1 VNATLNLRAASTART
16 RNLRASGT
24 ARTRIPVR
32 VGALGAVLAGFILA
46 ASPAQAD
53 RIEKHFPVQ
62 NKPKITV
69 RNSSGRIQVKAWS
82 KNEVLVAWTNKSG
95 KSVVE
100 TEAAGNRVE
109 VATQTNGDGISADDS
124 KTDFDITVPVDSELS
139 VRTDSGNVTVDSVHG
154 DMTFDTVGAN
164 LQLSDVDGYM
174 VVKTID
180 GSLVC
185 NRCSGK
191 LEANSISGNVQMIS
205 PTLDSV
211 RVQTSSGN
219 IFFDGSFL
227 SRGIYIMKN
236 FSGTIEVHFA
246 SSDSFDVNA
255 TSLKGDVINQATF
268 KPDTHG
274 SPHPASKW
282 GHSLFGTL
290 NEGHAKVE
298 LSSFSGTI
306 KILKRD

>member
-1 VNATLNLRAASTART
+1 VNVSF
-16 RNLRASGT
+16 GT
-24 ARTRIPVR
+24 NAVR
-32 VGALGAVLAGFILA
+32 VSALGAMMAGIVLV
-46 ASPAQAD
+46 ASPAHAD
-53 RIEKHFPVQ
+53 RVEKHFAVQ

-69 RNSSGRIQVKAWS
+69 RNSSGRIQVKAWN
-82 KNEVLVAWTNKSG
+82 KNEVLVAWTNPSG
-95 KSVVE
+95 KAVVE
-100 TEAAGNRVE
+100 TEEAGNRVE
-109 VATQTNGDGISADDS
+109 VATRISEDGASADENR
-124 KTDFDITVPVDSELS
+124 TDFEITVPIESELS
-139 VRTDSGNVTVDSVHG
+139 VRTDSGNVTVESVHG

-164 LQLSDVDGYM
+164 LQLTDVDGYM

-191 LEANSISGNVQMIS
+191 LEANTISGNVQMNS

-219 IFFDGSFL
+219 ILFDGSFL

-236 FSGTIEVHFA
+236 FSGTIEVHFS

-255 TSLKGDVINQATF
+255 TSLKGDVVNQASF

-274 SPHPASKW
+274 NPRPASKW
-282 GHSLFGTL
+282 GQSLFGTM

-298 LSSFSGTI
+298 LSSYSGTI

>member
-1 VNATLNLRAASTART
+1 MSASSNLWAASTALT
-16 RNLRASGT
+16 RNTVRA
-24 ARTRIPVR
+24 
-32 VGALGAVLAGFILA
+32 GALGAVMAGFLLA
-46 ASPAQAD
+46 ASPANAE
-53 RIEKHFPVQ
+53 RYERHFPVQ
-62 NKPKITV
+62 SKPRVTV
-69 RNSSGRIQVKAWS
+69 RNSNGRIQVKAWN
-82 KNEVLVAWTNKSG
+82 KNEVQVVWTNASG
-95 KSVVE
+95 KTTVE
-100 TEAAGNRVE
+100 TEEAGNRVE
-109 VATQTNGDGISADDS
+109 VETQANEEGISADDS
-124 KTDFDITVPVDSELS
+124 KTDFEITVPVETELN

-211 RVQTSSGN
+211 RVQTSSGS
-219 IFFDGSFL
+219 ILFDGSFL

-246 SSDSFDVNA
+246 SSDSFDLNA
-255 TSLKGDVINQATF
+255 SSLKGDVINQATF

-274 SPHPASKW
+274 DPHPASKW
-282 GHSLFGTL
+282 GHSLFGTM

>member
-1 VNATLNLRAASTART
+1 MNASSYLGCKHSLHPN
-16 RNLRASGT
+16 
-24 ARTRIPVR
+24 PVR
-32 VGALGAVLAGFILA
+32 VGALGAVMAGFILA
-46 ASPAQAD
+46 ASPAHAD

-62 NKPKITV
+62 SKPKIMV
-69 RNSSGRIQVKAWS
+69 RNSSGRIQVKAWT
-82 KNEVLVAWTNKSG
+82 KNEVLVAWTNASG

-109 VATQTNGDGISADDS
+109 VSTQTNEDGISADDS
-124 KTDFDITVPVDSELS
+124 KTDFEITVPVESELS

-180 GSLVC
+180 GSLLC
-185 NRCSGK
+185 TRCSGK
-191 LEANSISGNVQMIS
+191 LEANSISGNVQMIA

-219 IFFDGSFL
+219 ILFDGSFL

-236 FSGTIEVHFA
+236 FSGTIEVHFS
-246 SSDSFDVNA
+246 SSDSFDVECKLA
-255 TSLKGDVINQATF
+255 QRRRDQSGDVQAGYARNSSSRLQVG
-268 KPDTHG
+268 PRIRWHHERRAREG
-274 SPHPASKW
+274 RA
-282 GHSLFGTL
+282 LFL
-290 NEGHAKVE
+290 
-298 LSSFSGTI
+298 
-306 KILKRD
+306 

>member
-1 VNATLNLRAASTART
+1 VNATSYLRAAS
-16 RNLRASGT
+16 T

-32 VGALGAVLAGFILA
+32 VGVVGAVLAGFILA
-46 ASPAQAD
+46 ASPAHAD

-62 NKPKITV
+62 KKPKITV
-69 RNSSGRIQVKAWS
+69 RNSSGRIQVKAWT
-82 KNEVLVAWTNKSG
+82 KNEVLVAWTNSSG

-109 VATQTNGDGISADDS
+109 VATQANGDGISADDG
-124 KTDFDITVPVDSELS
+124 KTDFEITVPVESELS

-164 LQLSDVDGYM
+164 LQLSDVNGYM

-191 LEANSISGNVQMIS
+191 LEANSISGNVQMIQ

-227 SRGIYIMKN
+227 SRGIYIMNN
-236 FSGTIEVHFA
+236 FSGTIEVHFT

>member
-1 VNATLNLRAASTART
+1 
-16 RNLRASGT
+16 
-24 ARTRIPVR
+24 
-32 VGALGAVLAGFILA
+32 VGALGAVMAGLILA
-46 ASPAQAD
+46 APARAD

-62 NKPKITV
+62 AKPRVTV
-69 RNSSGRIQVKAWS
+69 RNSNGRIQVKAWNR
-82 KNEVLVAWTNKSG
+82 NEVLVAWTTASG
-95 KSVVE
+95 KAAVQ
-100 TEAAGNRVE
+100 TEEAGNRVE
-109 VATQTNGDGISADDS
+109 VAAGNYYEDGAATDDN
-124 KTDFDITVPVDSELS
+124 KTDFEITVPVETELS

-154 DMTFDTVGAN
+154 DMTFDTVGAS
-164 LQLSDVDGYM
+164 LQLTDVDGYM

-191 LEANSISGNVQMIS
+191 LEANSISGNVQMIQPS
-205 PTLDSV
+205 LDSV

-236 FSGTIEVHFA
+236 FSGTIEVHFS

-255 TSLKGDVINQATF
+255 SSLKGDVINQASF
-268 KPDTHG
+268 KPDSHG
-274 SPHPASKW
+274 TPHTASKW
-282 GHSLFGTL
+282 GHSLFGTM

>member
-1 VNATLNLRAASTART
+1 VNASCN
-16 RNLRASGT
+16 RNPA
-24 ARTRIPVR
+24 R
-32 VGALGAVLAGFILA
+32 VGALGAILAGFVLA
-46 ASPAQAD
+46 AAPAHAD

-62 NKPKITV
+62 SKPKITV
-69 RNSSGRIQVKAWS
+69 RNSSGRIQVKAWT
-82 KNEVLVAWTNKSG
+82 KNEVLVAWSNASG
-95 KSVVE
+95 KETVE
-100 TEAAGNRVE
+100 TEEAGNRVE
-109 VATQTNGDGISADDS
+109 VDARMNEDGASADES
-124 KTDFDITVPVDSELS
+124 KTDFEITVPVESELS
-139 VRTDSGNVTVDSVHG
+139 VRTDSGNVTVESVHG

-164 LQLSDVDGYM
+164 LQLTDVNGYV

-191 LEANSISGNVQMIS
+191 LEANSISGNVQMIQ
-205 PTLDSV
+205 PALDSV

-219 IFFDGSFL
+219 IYFDGSFL

-236 FSGTIEVHFA
+236 FSGTIEVHFS
-246 SSDSFDVNA
+246 SSDSFDLNA
-255 TSLKGDVINQATF
+255 NSLKGDVVNQASF

-274 SPHPASKW
+274 SPRPASKW
-282 GHSLFGTL
+282 GHSFIGTM
-290 NEGHAKVE
+290 NDGHAKVE

>member
-1 VNATLNLRAASTART
+1 MNASWNAVRISALST
-16 RNLRASGT
+16 
-24 ARTRIPVR
+24 VM
-32 VGALGAVLAGFILA
+32 AGFILA
-46 ASPAQAD
+46 ASPVHAD
-53 RIEKHFPVQ
+53 HVEKHFPVQ

-69 RNSSGRIQVKAWS
+69 RNAIGRMQVKAWT
-82 KNEVLVAWTNKSG
+82 KNEVMVAWTNKAG
-95 KSVVE
+95 KTIVE
-100 TEAAGNRVE
+100 TESAGNRVE
-109 VATQTNGDGISADDS
+109 VVTREVQEGASEEDC
-124 KTDFDITVPVDSELS
+124 KTDFEITVPVDSELN

-164 LQLSDVDGYM
+164 LQLSDVDGYI

-185 NRCSGK
+185 SRCSGK

-246 SSDSFDVNA
+246 SNDSFDVNA
-255 TSLKGDVINQATF
+255 TSLKGNVVNQATF

-274 SPHPASKW
+274 SSHHSSKW
-282 GHSLFGTL
+282 GQSLFGTM
-290 NEGHAKVE
+290 NDGHAKVE

>member
-1 VNATLNLRAASTART
+1 MNASSFYSWATNTTHT
-16 RNLRASGT
+16 RNL
-24 ARTRIPVR
+24 VR
-32 VGALGAVLAGFILA
+32 VGALGAVMVGVILA
-46 ASPAQAD
+46 ASPARAD
-53 RIEKHFPVQ
+53 RAEKHFPVQ
-62 NKPKITV
+62 SKPKITV
-69 RNSSGRIQVKAWS
+69 RNSNGRIQVKAWT
-82 KNEVLVAWTNKSG
+82 KNEVLVAWTNASG

-100 TEAAGNRVE
+100 TEEAGNRVE
-109 VATQTNGDGISADDS
+109 VSTRMGEEGVSADDG
-124 KTDFDITVPVDSELS
+124 KTDFEITVPVESELN

-185 NRCSGK
+185 TRCSGK
-191 LEANSISGNVQMIS
+191 LEANSISGNVQMIQ

-255 TSLKGDVINQATF
+255 TSLKGNVVNQATF

-274 SPHPASKW
+274 SSHPASKW
-282 GHSLFGTL
+282 GQSLFGTM

>member
-1 VNATLNLRAASTART
+1 MNAS
-16 RNLRASGT
+16 SSSP
-24 ARTRIPVR
+24 IR
-32 VGALGAVLAGFILA
+32 VSALGAVMAGFILA

-53 RIEKHFPVQ
+53 RIEKHFAVQ
-62 NKPKITV
+62 SKPKITV
-69 RNSSGRIQVKAWS
+69 RNSNGRIQVKAWT
-82 KNEVLVAWTNKSG
+82 KPEVLVAWTSASG
-95 KSVVE
+95 RTVVE
-100 TEAAGNRVE
+100 TELAGNRVE
-109 VATQTNGDGISADDS
+109 VATQFNGDGTSADDS
-124 KTDFDITVPVDSELS
+124 KTDFEITVPVESELS

-164 LQLSDVDGYM
+164 LQLSDVNGYM

-191 LEANSISGNVQMIS
+191 LEANSISGNVQMIQ

-236 FSGTIEVHFA
+236 FSGTIEVHFS

-255 TSLKGDVINQATF
+255 SSLKGDVINQASF
-268 KPDTHG
+268 KPDSHG
-274 SPHPASKW
+274 SPHTASKW
-282 GHSLFGTL
+282 GHSLFGTM
-290 NEGHAKVE
+290 NDGHAKVE

>member
-1 VNATLNLRAASTART
+1 M
-16 RNLRASGT
+16 
-24 ARTRIPVR
+24 
-32 VGALGAVLAGFILA
+32 VGLILA
-46 ASPAQAD
+46 AAPARAD
-53 RIEKHFPVQ
+53 RAEKHFAVQ

-69 RNSSGRIQVKAWS
+69 RNSNGRIQVKAWA
-82 KNEVLVAWTNKSG
+82 KNEVQVSWTNPSG
-95 KSVVE
+95 KTVVE
-100 TEAAGNRVE
+100 TEGTGNRVE
-109 VATQTNGDGISADDS
+109 VLTRETQEGLSEEDC
-124 KTDFDITVPVDSELS
+124 KTDFEITVPVNSELN
-139 VRTDSGNVTVDSVHG
+139 VRTDSGSVTVDSVHG

-164 LQLSDVDGYM
+164 LQLSDVEGYV

-180 GSLVC
+180 GSLIC
-185 NRCSGK
+185 TRCSGK
-191 LEANSISGNVQMIS
+191 LEANSISGNVQMVQ
-205 PTLDSV
+205 PTLDSM

-255 TSLKGDVINQATF
+255 TSLKGDVVNQASF

-274 SPHPASKW
+274 NSHPASKF
-282 GHSLFGTL
+282 GHSLFGTM

-306 KILKRD
+306 KILQRD

>member
-1 VNATLNLRAASTART
+1 VNASSYDLRAANTAR
-16 RNLRASGT
+16 S
-24 ARTRIPVR
+24 RTSVR
-32 VGALGAVLAGFILA
+32 VGALGAVMAGFILA
-46 ASPAQAD
+46 ASPAHAD
-53 RIEKHFPVQ
+53 RIEKHFSVQ
-62 NKPKITV
+62 SKPKITV
-69 RNSSGRIQVKAWS
+69 RNSNGRIQVKAWTR
-82 KNEVLVAWTNKSG
+82 NEVLVAWTNASG

-100 TEAAGNRVE
+100 TEEAGNRVE
-109 VATQTNGDGISADDS
+109 VSTRMSEDGVSADDS
-124 KTDFDITVPVDSELS
+124 KTDFEITVPVESELS

-185 NRCSGK
+185 TRCSGK
-191 LEANSISGNVQMIS
+191 LEANSISGNVQMIQ
-205 PTLDSV
+205 PTLDSL

-274 SPHPASKW
+274 SSHPASKW
-282 GHSLFGTL
+282 GHSLFGTM

>member
-1 VNATLNLRAASTART
+1 VNLSFDAVKVCAF
-16 RNLRASGT
+16 
-24 ARTRIPVR
+24 
-32 VGALGAVLAGFILA
+32 GAVLAGFALG
-46 ASPAQAD
+46 ASPAHAD
-53 RIEKHFPVQ
+53 RFEKHFAVQ

-69 RNSSGRIQVKAWS
+69 RNSTGRIQVKAWS
-82 KNEVLVAWTNKSG
+82 KNEVQVSWTNASG
-95 KSVVE
+95 KVE
-100 TEAAGNRVE
+100 VGTEQAGNRVE
-109 VATQTNGDGISADDS
+109 VETREIEDNVSADDC
-124 KTDFDITVPVDSELS
+124 KTDFEITVPVESELN

-164 LQLSDVDGYM
+164 LQLSDVAGYM

-185 NRCSGK
+185 TRCSGK
-191 LEANSISGNVQMIS
+191 LEANSISGNMQMIQ
-205 PTLDSV
+205 PALDGV

-219 IFFDGSFL
+219 ILFDGSFL

-236 FSGTIEVHFA
+236 FSGTIEVHFSA
-246 SSDSFDVNA
+246 NDSFDVNA
-255 TSLKGDVINQATF
+255 TSLKGNVVNQASF
-268 KPDTHG
+268 KPDKHG
-274 SPHPASKW
+274 SSRPASKW
-282 GHSLFGTL
+282 GQSLFGTM

>member
-1 VNATLNLRAASTART
+1 MNVSSQCCKSL
-16 RNLRASGT
+16 
-24 ARTRIPVR
+24 VR
-32 VGALGAVLAGFILA
+32 LGAVMAGFVLA
-46 ASPAQAD
+46 ASPAHAD
-53 RIEKHFPVQ
+53 RIEKHFTVQ
-62 NKPKITV
+62 SKPKITV
-69 RNSSGRIQVKAWS
+69 RNSSGRIQVKAWT
-82 KNEVLVAWTNKSG
+82 KNEVQVAWTNASG
-95 KSVVE
+95 KTAVE
-100 TEAAGNRVE
+100 TEQAGNRVE
-109 VATQTNGDGISADDS
+109 VATRATEDSVSAEDL
-124 KTDFDITVPVDSELS
+124 KTDFEITVPVESELN
-139 VRTDSGNVTVDSVHG
+139 VRTDSGNVTVESVHG

-185 NRCSGK
+185 TRCSGK
-191 LEANSISGNVQMIS
+191 LEANSISGNMQMIQ
-205 PTLDSV
+205 PALDSV

-219 IFFDGSFL
+219 ILFDGSFL

-236 FSGTIEVHFA
+236 FSGTIEVHFS
-246 SSDSFDVNA
+246 SSDSFDLNA
-255 TSLKGDVINQATF
+255 TSLKGDVINQASF

-282 GHSLFGTL
+282 GHSLFGTM
-290 NEGHAKVE
+290 NDGHAKVE